1 MVNFFRLER
10 MKGGCNEVDDILR
23 ILREVV
29 ADSNQTLSDGTE
41 RSKMICFDI
50 FKNWKMH
57 VVSLFISV
65 VLLVS
70 LRYISSKVDRPEFLF
85 QSIAKMYLIAVFFF
99 LLCSYYKEK
108 ISKSISVFV
117 FWGIIEFVVF
127 FLFLA
132 HDSFFA
138 GIGLWRASGT
148 FLAAYLFFACV
159 IYLLCFA
166 RDVLCGLPPFAR
178 KKTWI
183 DAKDCQARRL
193 YDMQLSFLKKTR
205 GGRVSLNDLIAV
217 RRGFALSGSR
227 IKSFGKIMPIV
238 SGSAGVGA
246 FYSLLKLMGIDSHES
261 EYFITFLLIA
271 VVCVLFFAAIKSQE
285 EIDDYLACLDFAI
298 DRLRKN
304 NGIR

>member
-1 MVNFFRLER
+1 

-50 FKNWKMH
+50 FKNWKTY

-85 QSIAKMYLIAVFFF
+85 QSIAKMYLITVFFF

-108 ISKSISVFV
+108 ISKSISVFI
-117 FWGIIEFVVF
+117 FWGIIEFIVF

-132 HDSFFA
+132 CDSFFA
-138 GIGLWRASGT
+138 GIVLGRAFFS
-148 FLAAYLFFACV
+148 LLVAYLFSACV
-159 IYLLCFA
+159 IYLTCFV
-166 RDVLCGLPPFAR
+166 RDFLVGFTIFTR
-178 KKTWI
+178 KKTWS
-183 DAKDCQARRL
+183 DARDCQARRF
-193 YDMQLSFLKKTR
+193 YVMQLSFLKKTR
-205 GGRVSLNDLIAV
+205 GGRVSLKDLIAV

-227 IKSFGKIMPIV
+227 VRFLILAVKAFV
-238 SGSAGVGA
+238 SGLLSGGTVKL
-246 FYSLLKLMGIDSHES
+246 FY
-261 EYFITFLLIA
+261 FLLDLMDAVSLQEYYAMLIFFVPIA
-271 VVCVLFFAAIKSQE
+271 FIVLNVCASSFAAIKSQE
-285 EIDDYLACLDFAI
+285 EVNDYLACLDFAI
-298 DRLRKN
+298 DMLEKKR
-304 NGIR
+304 